1 MRPGSV
7 LRSSKS
13 ELVREDGENPRQRE
27 QHKHN
32 NERGTASRVQTWQL
46 GTQVKGDTGQGMK
59 RVSRDQ
65 LLQALC
71 ALRVTGA
78 NRLKKKSE
86 MFMILFCK
94 EHPGSSEDRGGE
106 MRAWETSWQVLGK
119 MQVRREA

>member
-59 RVSRDQ
+59 SQQRPAAAGLVCPEGDWSQ
-65 LLQALC
+65 QA
-71 ALRVTGA
+71 
-78 NRLKKKSE
+78 
-86 MFMILFCK
+86 K
-94 EHPGSSEDRGGE
+94 EKE
-106 MRAWETSWQVLGK
+106 
-119 MQVRREA
+119 